1 MKRIE
6 LVVFDWDGTLM
17 DSAARIV
24 ESVQAATGAA
34 GLPPRSGAEIREI
47 IGLGMGEAIKALYP
61 EEPAERHA
69 RLAATYRDA
78 FVRAVADR
86 PADLFPGVESVLGTL
101 EAERRMLAVAT
112 GKSRSGLQRDLER
125 AGISGRFVASR
136 TVDESPSKPDP
147 HMLQEIMALCGV
159 GPDATLLVGDT
170 LFDLEMAA
178 RAGVP
183 ALGVAWGVHAAE
195 RLWQAEPL
203 AVLERIEHL
212 PERLRQFEHCVHGP
226 GEP

>member
-24 ESVQAATGAA
+24 EAVQAATDAA
-34 GLPPRSGAEIREI
+34 GLPPRSGADIREI
-47 IGLGMGEAIKALYP
+47 IGLGMVEAIAALYP
-61 EEPAERHA
+61 DEPSASHA
-69 RLAATYRDA
+69 RLAATYQDA

-86 PADLFPGVESVLGTL
+86 PAELFSGVDRVLGTL
-101 EAERRMLAVAT
+101 EAEHRMLAVAT

-125 AGISGRFVASR
+125 SGIGGRFVASR

-147 HMLQEIMALCGV
+147 HMLHEIMAACGV
-159 GPDATLLVGDT
+159 GPDATLVVGDT

-183 ALGVAWGVHAAE
+183 ALGVAGGAHAAQ

-203 AVLERIEHL
+203 GVLERIEHL
-212 PERLRQFEHCVHGP
+212 PERLRQHEQGATGP
-226 GEP
+226 EQP

>member
-17 DSAARIV
+17 DSTARIV
-24 ESVQAATGAA
+24 EAVHAAIEAS
-34 GLPPRSGAEIREI
+34 GLPPRPEAEIRAI
-47 IGLGMGEAIKALYP
+47 IGLGMGEAIAALYP
-61 EEPAERHA
+61 DEPVANHS

-78 FVRAVADR
+78 FVRAVAHR
-86 PADLFPGVESVLGTL
+86 PADLFPGVEGVLATL
-101 EAERRMLAVAT
+101 EAEHRMLAVAT

-125 AGISGRFVASR
+125 SGIGGRFVASR

-147 HMLQEIMALCGV
+147 HMLHEIMALCGV
-159 GPDATLLVGDT
+159 GPDATLVVGDT

-178 RAGVP
+178 RAGAP
-183 ALGVAWGVHAAE
+183 AFGVAWGAHAPE

-203 AVLERIEHL
+203 TVLERIEHL
-212 PERLRQFEHCVHGP
+212 PERLRQHEDGAP
-226 GEP
+226 GSDES

>member
-24 ESVQAATGAA
+24 EAVQAAIDAA
-34 GLPPRSGAEIREI
+34 GLAPRSAAEIREI
-47 IGLGMGEAIKALYP
+47 IGLGMGEAIAALYP
-61 EEPAERHA
+61 DEHVASHA

-86 PADLFPGVESVLGTL
+86 PSALFPGVEAVLGTL
-101 EAERRMLAVAT
+101 EAEHRMLAVAT

-125 AGISGRFVASR
+125 SGIGGRFVASR

-147 HMLQEIMALCGV
+147 HMLHEIMALCGV
-159 GPDATLLVGDT
+159 GPDATLVVGDT

-183 ALGVAWGVHAAE
+183 ALGVAWGAHAAE

-212 PERLRQFEHCVHGP
+212 PERLRQYEDGAPGP
-226 GEP
+226 DEP

>member
-24 ESVQAATGAA
+24 EAVQAATDAA
-34 GLPPRSGAEIREI
+34 GLPSRSGAEIREI
-47 IGLGMGEAIKALYP
+47 IGLGMGEAIAALYP
-61 EEPAERHA
+61 DEPATNHT

-86 PADLFPGVESVLGTL
+86 PAHLFPGVETVLGTL
-101 EAERRMLAVAT
+101 EVEHRMLAVAT

-125 AGISGRFVASR
+125 TGIGGRFVASR

-147 HMLQEIMALCGV
+147 HMLHEIMALCGV
-159 GPDATLLVGDT
+159 GPDATLVVGDT

-183 ALGVAWGVHAAE
+183 ALGVAWGAHAAE
-195 RLWQAEPL
+195 RLWEAEPL
-203 AVLERIEHL
+203 AVLERIEQL
-212 PERLRQFEHCVHGP
+212 PERLRQHEQGASGP
-226 GEP
+226 DQS

>member
-24 ESVQAATGAA
+24 EAVQAAIAAA
-34 GLPPRSGAEIREI
+34 GLPPRADERIREI
-47 IGLGMGEAIKALYP
+47 IGLGMGEAIAALYP
-61 EEPAERHA
+61 DESAARHE

-78 FVRAVADR
+78 FVRAVAER
-86 PADLFPGVESVLGTL
+86 PARLFPGVEAVLAAL
-101 EAERRMLAVAT
+101 EAEQRMLAVAT

-125 AGISGRFVASR
+125 SGIGGHFVASR

-159 GPDATLLVGDT
+159 GPDATLVVGDT

-183 ALGVAWGVHAAE
+183 ALGVGWGVHATE
-195 RLWQAEPL
+195 RLWQAGPL
-203 AVLERIEHL
+203 DVLQHIEHL
-212 PERLRQFEHCVHGP
+212 PERLRRHEGAVTGP
-226 GEP
+226 GET

>member
-24 ESVQAATGAA
+24 EAVRAATDAA
-34 GLPPRSGAEIREI
+34 GLPPRSGADIREI
-47 IGLGMGEAIKALYP
+47 IGLGMGEAIAALYP
-61 EEPAERHA
+61 DEPQASHA
-69 RLAATYRDA
+69 RLAATYRDG

-86 PADLFPGVESVLGTL
+86 PSALFPGVEAVLATL

-112 GKSRSGLQRDLER
+112 GKSRAGLQRDLENS
-125 AGISGRFVASR
+125 GIGARFVASR

-147 HMLQEIMALCGV
+147 HMLHEIMALCGV
-159 GPDATLLVGDT
+159 GPDATLVVGDS

-183 ALGVAWGVHAAE
+183 ALGVAWGAHACE

-212 PERLRQFEHCVHGP
+212 PERLRQHEGGAVGSEQP
-226 GEP
+226 